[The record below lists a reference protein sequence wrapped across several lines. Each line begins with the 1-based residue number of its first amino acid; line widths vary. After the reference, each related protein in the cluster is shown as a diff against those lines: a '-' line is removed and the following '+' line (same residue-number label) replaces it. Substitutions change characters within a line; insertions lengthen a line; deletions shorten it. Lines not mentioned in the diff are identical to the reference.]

1 MAKQNQQ
8 LTALQEI
15 NDQIAQ
21 LRKRNKARV
30 QRGRSYLFW
39 ERNLDE
45 WFHYNNILKE
55 ERLSYAIDQLRGNAF
70 KWWVQEEDD
79 RWFYKEPAIKTWR
92 DLKEVMRDEFSP
104 ELTSSKIRKIYPRR
118 YLTHVSKEKPEPV
131 IVQVKAKVSPIL
143 DKSVNESSTTCMS
156 HLSLSKN
163 VKTGPEVQKETN
175 STSLLRSKVVHDL
188 SPRDKEILNTNKE
201 EPTSQGTKE
210 HEFKG
215 EEPPGAT
222 PVMDHKMVQD
232 TMQSMLFKEAKPIL
246 KVSHQGRI
254 NESYKLIE
262 VPKKEPDH
270 KLSHEFTPKWK
281 PKSEQSIVQV
291 PKPMSVEIISGCQE
305 ESFKEIPPDNLMLL
319 GESTPRKIRNVATQT
334 LKDHPLQ
341 KR

>member
-15 NDQIAQ
+15 NDRIAQ

-79 RWFYKEPAIKTWR
+79 RLFYKEPAIKTWR
-92 DLKEVMRDEFSP
+92 DLKEVMKDEFSP
-104 ELTSSKIRKIYPRR
+104 ELTI
-118 YLTHVSKEKPEPV
+118 
-131 IVQVKAKVSPIL
+131 
-143 DKSVNESSTTCMS
+143 NESFTTCMS
-156 HLSLSKN
+156 RLSLSKN

-188 SPRDKEILNTNKE
+188 SPKDKEILNTNKE
-201 EPTSQGTKE
+201 EPTSQGDVTGLKE
-210 HEFKG
+210 QEFKRKKS
-215 EEPPGAT
+215 PGVT
-222 PVMDHKMVQD
+222 LVIDQKMAQD
-232 TMQSMLFKEAKPIL
+232 TKLSMLLKEAKPVI
-246 KVSHQGRI
+246 KVSHQGRT
-254 NESYKLIE
+254 NESYKLIV
-262 VPKKEPDH
+262 VPKKEPDP
-270 KLSHEFTPKWK
+270 KLSHEPTSKWK

-291 PKPMSVEIISGCQE
+291 PKAMVAKKKASKKSHQIILCC
-305 ESFKEIPPDNLMLL
+305 
-319 GESTPRKIRNVATQT
+319 
-334 LKDHPLQ
+334 
-341 KR
+341 